1 MKSPKFVLLTFLSAV
16 CLARAQSATVSK
28 AEEEAHLFVLASVDF
43 GDVYSDDGAADGTIT
58 YKGELL
64 KSVGAN
70 LKPDARV
77 KAVVDL
83 REAAVPLLIA
93 HSDDTRP
100 TQTMFKGSS
109 VPLGHMALD
118 ILTHIITPTSTIF
131 ITDCGYDGLGA
142 CIHNGYYFRPDAPLD
157 EMERTKKKWQ
167 QLYARGLVQFKYPAL
182 SRNL

>member
-1 MKSPKFVLLTFLSAV
+1 MKPPKCVLLTLLAAV
-16 CLARAQSATVSK
+16 CLARAQSAVVSK
-28 AEEEAHLFVLASVDF
+28 AEQEAQLIALASVDF

-70 LKPDARV
+70 LKPDVRV

-93 HSDDTRP
+93 HLDDMRP
-100 TQTMFKGSS
+100 TQTMFKGKP

-118 ILTHIITPTSTIF
+118 ILTHVITPTSRVF
-131 ITDCGYDGLGA
+131 VKDCGQDGLGA
-142 CIHNGYYFRPDAPLD
+142 CIHKGYYFRPDAPLD
-157 EMERTKKKWQ
+157 EMERTKEKWQ
-167 QLYARGLVQFKYPAL
+167 QLYARGLAQFSYPKWW
-182 SRNL
+182 R